1 MEENIESFNFND
13 SSLIIEIIN
22 SGDENQLLKFTQY
35 LSNFNFEESKEDFPF
50 IISKEFL
57 VPFSNLLTTNINF
70 NLKANILSSL
80 INILISFYDC
90 ENCQFNLNQFL
101 QNCLLLKNN
110 LLLNR

>member
-1 MEENIESFNFND
+1 MGKKLHLKYQKNFENDNNLEENIGSFNFND

-57 VPFSNLLTTNINF
+57 VNS
-70 NLKANILSSL
+70 
-80 INILISFYDC
+80 Y
-90 ENCQFNLNQFL
+90 
-101 QNCLLLKNN
+101 
-110 LLLNR
+110 